1 MKEKTMKTNI
11 IISALILA
19 LFAMTV
25 KLEAQP
31 QTKEEWQNNLQ
42 QAISQRD
49 NLKNQVAVLEKEV
62 TDLRQRD
69 ASLAVELKKSHDE
82 LYALLGRSEKQ
93 AKEFVQ
99 LLDQIDSRLNNLSK
113 LSDVDLH
120 AQSAEVDS
128 LRALIIRTETRPLA
142 LIPENMA
149 RLQSQKLRVD
159 GLLASLAPSNKE
171 HMTYIVGTWK
181 HDRDCLWNIA
191 AKPKIYA
198 NPFLWPKI
206 WEDNR
211 GQIKNPDI
219 IYKGQRLSI
228 PLKSP
233 LTAQET
239 RLERSYWKH
248 RSIAANHS

>member
-1 MKEKTMKTNI
+1 MKTNI
-11 IISALILA
+11 IISALILS
-19 LFAMTV
+19 LFATTV

-31 QTKEEWQNNLQ
+31 QTKEEWQSNLQ

-69 ASLAVELKKSHDE
+69 ASLAAELKKSQDK

-128 LRALIIRTETRPLA
+128 LQALIIRTETRPLA

-149 RLQSQKLRVD
+149 RLQSQKQRVD

-171 HMTYIVGTWK
+171 HLTYIVGTWK

-228 PLKSP
+228 PLKAP